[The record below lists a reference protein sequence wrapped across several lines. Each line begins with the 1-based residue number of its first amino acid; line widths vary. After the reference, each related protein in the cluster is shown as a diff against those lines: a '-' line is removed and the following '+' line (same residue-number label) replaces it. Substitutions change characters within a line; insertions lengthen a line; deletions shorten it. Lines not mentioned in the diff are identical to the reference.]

1 MAQTTIIS
9 DCLYK
14 GAEYKT
20 VDIDLIDYNEEND
33 YEASHI
39 EELADDIKRNGLLHN
54 LVVTPKENG
63 RYKLLAGERRLRAIR
78 LLNENGAGDKYK
90 NIAVLVI
97 PNLTP
102 RKEEIIMDSSNLHA
116 RSAGGNEEQLRKA
129 TNRYM
134 DNIKEEYG
142 LTEKEALKATTEL
155 YSGSGNTIRTNR
167 TIGKGLN
174 EQFTAEL
181 DSGNIEKGDA
191 AVIAQ
196 MSEDAQD
203 ALFEDYDNAATDDD
217 KQNVI
222 DTAVTEH
229 KEEKKRKKAEK
240 KAVKKPIPAATE
252 DTDPYEATPDK
263 AGEITSYKADPR
275 ITTRMEYLS
284 KVNGMIDL
292 VKAMNNPDNVA
303 QIARLDSQANS
314 DETDTVLARINIL
327 IMEATA
333 LKNAIKNSDGDF
345 DTGIDPITGHHSP
358 LDKPCKIST
367 EPTIDDEI
375 EEIE

>member
-78 LLNENGAGDKYK
+78 LLNENGAGDRYK

-142 LTEKEALKATTEL
+142 LTEKEA
-155 YSGSGNTIRTNR
+155 
-167 TIGKGLN
+167 
-174 EQFTAEL
+174 
-181 DSGNIEKGDA
+181 
-191 AVIAQ
+191 
-196 MSEDAQD
+196 
-203 ALFEDYDNAATDDD
+203 
-217 KQNVI
+217 
-222 DTAVTEH
+222 
-229 KEEKKRKKAEK
+229 
-240 KAVKKPIPAATE
+240 
-252 DTDPYEATPDK
+252 
-263 AGEITSYKADPR
+263 
-275 ITTRMEYLS
+275 
-284 KVNGMIDL
+284 
-292 VKAMNNPDNVA
+292 
-303 QIARLDSQANS
+303 
-314 DETDTVLARINIL
+314 
-327 IMEATA
+327 
-333 LKNAIKNSDGDF
+333 
-345 DTGIDPITGHHSP
+345 
-358 LDKPCKIST
+358 
-367 EPTIDDEI
+367 
-375 EEIE
+375 